1 MNIYVGNLPFSTDE
15 EELKAKFEAYGTV
28 TSAKIIMDRV
38 SGRSRGFAF
47 VEMPNDEEAQAAID
61 GLQGSDYGGRALTVS
76 EARPREGGGGGGGRG
91 GGRDR
96 DRGDRERW

>member
-47 VEMPNDEEAQAAID
+47 VEMPNDE
-61 GLQGSDYGGRALTVS
+61 
-76 EARPREGGGGGGGRG
+76 
-91 GGRDR
+91 
-96 DRGDRERW
+96 